1 MDSRQFAAV
10 PPTLRE
16 QEAERLRL
24 EQANFNLKMQVF
36 HLEERL
42 QHMMNPA
49 DDDEIRVRVDECRC
63 SRESGD
69 KWKCSNAR
77 TLCTTVCVD
86 RRLQQE
92 NAQQRQLLDELQL
105 ELEHKNLCL
114 QKASSLIQAFK
125 KQMEENAV

>member
-42 QHMMNPA
+42 QRLMNPA
-49 DDDEIRVRVDECRC
+49 DDDEIRVRADVLR
-63 SRESGD
+63 
-69 KWKCSNAR
+69 KWK
-77 TLCTTVCVD
+77 
-86 RRLQQE
+86 
-92 NAQQRQLLDELQL
+92 
-105 ELEHKNLCL
+105 
-114 QKASSLIQAFK
+114 
-125 KQMEENAV
+125 